1 MQYKILVNV
10 YGELEKT
17 SKRLDKTFIISK
29 LLKATPKQDLQ
40 MVIYLLQGQVFPN
53 WDERKLGM
61 SSMLILKVIGSVTGV
76 SKEKIEKQWKK
87 EGDLGK
93 VAGILMQTNK
103 QTTLFKSKELTVEKV
118 FDNLQK
124 LASLTG
130 EGTVANKVRLVAEL
144 LGNASPIES
153 KFIVKTVLG
162 ELRVGV
168 AEGSIRDAI
177 VWSYFPK
184 VYGIFIQCQKCRE
197 FVPRTPYCL
206 SCKAEIP
213 RKIPEFK
220 SDKTLL
226 IKNIEEVKKKD
237 IDKIANNIIISDEK
251 TSRQIYNYFI
261 DKVQHA
267 YDLLNDY
274 GLVASSIN
282 EKGISHLEK
291 ANVEIGIPVN
301 PMLAIRAENIDEG
314 IESLG
319 KPLLADIKL
328 DGCRLQVHKKGDKFW
343 FYTRRL
349 ENVLNQFKELVPI
362 FKQNVKG
369 DSYILDCEI
378 VGYDPK
384 TGKHLPFQNIS
395 QRIKRKY
402 DIERVSK
409 EIPVEVNVFDILFYN
424 GKSVM
429 DKTQKERRELIE
441 KIIHEISRKI
451 VLTKAII
458 TDNEKK
464 LEEFYEESLEAGNE
478 GLILKNLNKEYAP
491 GRYVGGWVKLKPVLE
506 NLDLVIV
513 GADWGEGKRAKW
525 LSSYYIAC
533 RDKEKLLGV
542 GKVSTGMKEKS
553 KEGVTFKE
561 LTQKLKPLII
571 SESGKYVGIKP
582 SIVIEVSYEEIQKS
596 PTYNSGFSLRFP
608 RVEKIRWDK
617 KLAEIE
623 NLERI
628 KEIYKQQK
636 NYRKL

>member
-1 MQYKILVNV
+1 MQYRVLVNV

-29 LLKATPKQDLQ
+29 LLKVTSKQDLQ
-40 MVIYLLQGQVFPN
+40 KVIYLLQGRVFPN

-93 VAGILMQTNK
+93 VAEILMKTNK

-144 LGNASPIES
+144 LGNSTPTES

-168 AEGSIRDAI
+168 AEGLIRDAI
-177 VWSYFPK
+177 VWAYFPK
-184 VYGIFIQCQKCRE
+184 VYGIFIQCQECKE
-197 FVPRTPYCL
+197 FIPRTPNCL

-213 RKIPEFK
+213 KKIPEFK
-220 SDKTLL
+220 NDKTLL
-226 IKNIEEVKKKD
+226 IENIDEIKRKD
-237 IDKIANNIIISDEK
+237 LDKIANNIIVSDEK
-251 TSRQIYNYFI
+251 TSREIYNYFI

-274 GLVASSIN
+274 GLVASNIN

-301 PMLAIRAENIDEG
+301 PMLAIRTENIDEG

-328 DGCRLQVHKKGDKFW
+328 DGFRLQVHKMRDKFW

-369 DSYILDCEI
+369 DSYILDCEV
-378 VGYDPK
+378 VGYDQK
-384 TGKHLPFQNIS
+384 AGKHLPFQNIS

-402 DIERVSK
+402 EIEKVSK

-429 DKTQKERRELIE
+429 SKTQKERRELIE
-441 KIIHEISRKI
+441 KIVHEIPRKI

-458 TDNEKK
+458 TDDEKK
-464 LEEFYEESLEAGNE
+464 LEEFYEASLEAGNE
-478 GLILKNLNKEYAP
+478 GLILKSLNKEYTP

-506 NLDLVIV
+506 NLDLAIV

-533 RDKEKLLGV
+533 RDKEELLDV

-571 SESGKYVGIKP
+571 SESGKYVKIKP
-582 SIVIEVSYEEIQKS
+582 SMVIEVSYEEIQKS
-596 PTYNSGFSLRFP
+596 PTYNSGFALRFP
-608 RVEKIRWDK
+608 RVFRIRNERGVKD
-617 KLAEIE
+617 I
-623 NLERI
+623 NTLEDVKR
-628 KEIYKQQK
+628 IYKSQK
-636 NYRKL
+636 SKNI